1 MQENRISE
9 KNLREKY
16 IYLMGHAY
24 ANYFSKAYI
33 VSYRKMPKQNKFT
46 VSFLGKIPLKLKENT
61 KNKKNKKK
69 IKQFQSRTCCKHS
82 RPLSNNYWP
91 VIAVLQLCAD
101 CVDPN
106 HTDS

>member
-1 MQENRISE
+1 M
-9 KNLREKY
+9 REKY

-33 VSYRKMPKQNKFT
+33 VSYRKIPKQNKFT
-46 VSFLGKIPLKLKENT
+46 VSFLGKIPLKLK
-61 KNKKNKKK
+61 KIPKKNQT
-69 IKQFQSRTCCKHS
+69 ISILVKQLLACYCGSTT
-82 RPLSNNYWP
+82 
-91 VIAVLQLCAD
+91 LCRGNGN